1 MEEEFEALKKIRNM
15 KYAQRLEEALNDDKL
30 KKQMDEQRVRD
41 FINKINPSGTLQAK
55 NWWELSKTKKSVGFP
70 TLFFNDD
77 IQRIFYATI

>member
-55 NWWELSKTKKSVGFP
+55 N
-70 TLFFNDD
+70 
-77 IQRIFYATI
+77 